1 MTEGAGI
8 PKAHLPPSPWEPLK
22 EPMQPKYSKS
32 CHNAILPRYTH
43 LTHGM
48 SWNSWAHFPPLS
60 PLTTT
65 FFPLLDFWKKTP
77 MEGDTRT
84 HLREL
89 LSCCPHCESTLIDG
103 AGKLPTLLKEE
114 KVEEKQRRRE
124 SLPVI
129 RKSKKSNFSGPGS
142 CELSSGNIIMSD
154 DFSGLWKQQRLNWV
168 SFQDSTGLDFPWLG
182 YFTTC

>member
-8 PKAHLPPSPWEPLK
+8 PKAHPPPSPWQPLK

-32 CHNAILPRYTH
+32 RHNAILPRYTH
-43 LTHGM
+43 LTHGFLLF
-48 SWNSWAHFPPLS
+48 FP
-60 PLTTT
+60 T

-77 MEGDTRT
+77 MKGDTCT
-84 HLREL
+84 HLTEL

-124 SLPVI
+124 FLPVV

-142 CELSSGNIIMSD
+142 CELPSGNIIMSD

-168 SFQDSTGLDFPWLG
+168 SFQDSTGLDFP
-182 YFTTC
+182 